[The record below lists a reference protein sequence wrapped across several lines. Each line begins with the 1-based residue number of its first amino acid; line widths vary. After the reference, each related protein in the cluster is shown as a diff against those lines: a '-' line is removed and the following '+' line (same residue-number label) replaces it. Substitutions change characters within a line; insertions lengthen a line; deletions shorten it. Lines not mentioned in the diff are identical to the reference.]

1 MESWDWKILQVL
13 YEQKSITKTAQTL
26 FTSQPALTARLQQI
40 EKEFGIKIVHR
51 SSKGVQ
57 FTPQGEYLA
66 NSATQVLHNL
76 QRIREQVANLSDS
89 VSGVLRI
96 GASSYFTMY
105 SLPPLLRQFKQ
116 LHPAVEFKVLTAWS
130 REIYNR
136 VHNQE
141 VHLGFVSSDYGWSDC
156 RQLLFEESIYIAS
169 ADAISLE
176 NLPALPRIDYQSD
189 GLIKAMI
196 DGWWRE
202 NFSAPPHVT
211 MEVDKLATCKEMVK
225 HGLGYAVMPSRIL
238 NDTPQLRRILLTDRT
253 GQPILRK
260 SWLIYQQESLEIK
273 ALAAF
278 ADFVE
283 TYDFLNADDTQ
294 YYRQHQR
301 TDA

>member
-66 NSATQVLHNL
+66 KSATQVLLNL

-169 ADAISLE
+169 AETISLE

-253 GQPILRK
+253 GQPIRRK
-260 SWLIYQQESLEIK
+260 SWLIFQQESLEIK

-278 ADFVE
+278 VRFVE
-283 TYDFLNADDTQ
+283 AYDFLNTDDTQ
-294 YYRQHQR
+294 QHRCEQGNN
-301 TDA
+301 A

>member
-202 NFSAPPHVT
+202 NFSVPPHVT

>member
-26 FTSQPALTARLQQI
+26 FTYQPALTARLQQI

>member
-105 SLPPLLRQFKQ
+105 SLPPLLKQFKQ

>member
-66 NSATQVLHNL
+66 NSATQVLQNL

-105 SLPPLLRQFKQ
+105 SLPPLLKQFKQ

-141 VHLGFVSSDYGWSDC
+141 VHLGFVSSDYGWSNC

-202 NFSAPPHVT
+202 NFSVPPHVT

-278 ADFVE
+278 VDFVE
-283 TYDFLNADDTQ
+283 TYDFLNTDDSQ
-294 YYRQHQR
+294 NHRQQER
-301 TDA
+301 SDA

>member
-225 HGLGYAVMPSRIL
+225 HGLGYAVMPSRTL